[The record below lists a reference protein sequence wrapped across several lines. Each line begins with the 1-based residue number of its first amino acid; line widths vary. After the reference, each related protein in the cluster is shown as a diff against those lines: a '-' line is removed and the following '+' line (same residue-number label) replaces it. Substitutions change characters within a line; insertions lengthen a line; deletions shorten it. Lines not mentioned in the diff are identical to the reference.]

1 MIRVPLP
8 QKIEENRLHSIDLI
22 DEPSDSPGR
31 TSGRYK
37 RAFDL
42 LILLAAHILLLP
54 VFLALWIAI
63 PLAIWLEDRGPIFY
77 LQRRTGKGGRVF
89 RLVKFRSMIADAEA
103 STGPVWAF
111 EHDERVTRVGR
122 FLRATALDEL
132 PQLINVLKGDLS
144 MVGPRPERPELV
156 QLFAQDTPQFLQRLQ
171 VRPGLTGIAQVYG
184 RYSSLPRHKL
194 HYDMLYIRKMSL
206 LLDIKLLL
214 VSVLVTVRARWQV
227 TDKKTGHRRGGSTT
241 SPVRAHHD
249 SFPMD

>member
-1 MIRVPLP
+1 MIRITLP
-8 QKIEENRLHSIDLI
+8 QKIEENRSYDVGLV
-22 DEPSDSPGR
+22 DELSDSLD
-31 TSGRYK
+31 SAFERYK
-37 RAFDL
+37 RIFDL
-42 LILLAAHILLLP
+42 LILLTAHVLLLP
-54 VFLALWIAI
+54 VFLAFWIVI
-63 PLAIWLEDRGPIFY
+63 PLAIWLEDRGPVFY

-111 EHDERVTRVGR
+111 EHDDRITRVGR

-156 QLFAQDTPQFLQRLQ
+156 EKFAEKISHFLQRLQ
-171 VRPGLTGIAQVYG
+171 VKPGLTGVAQVYG

-194 HYDMLYIRKMSL
+194 YYDMLYIRKMSL

-214 VSVLVTVRARWQV
+214 VSVLVTVRARWQA
-227 TDKKTGHRRGGSTT
+227 TDKKTGYRRRRTAT
-241 SPVRAHHD
+241 SPR
-249 SFPMD
+249 

>member
-1 MIRVPLP
+1 MIRITLP
-8 QKIEENRLHSIDLI
+8 QKIEENRSYDVGLV
-22 DEPSDSPGR
+22 DELSDSLD
-31 TSGRYK
+31 SAFERYK
-37 RAFDL
+37 RIFDL
-42 LILLAAHILLLP
+42 LILLTAHVLLLP
-54 VFLALWIAI
+54 VFLAFWIVI
-63 PLAIWLEDRGPIFY
+63 PLAIWLEDRGPVFY

-111 EHDERVTRVGR
+111 EHDDRITRVGR

-156 QLFAQDTPQFLQRLQ
+156 EKFAEKIPHFLQRLQ
-171 VRPGLTGIAQVYG
+171 VKPGLTGVAQVYG

-194 HYDMLYIRKMSL
+194 YYDMLYIRKMSL

-214 VSVLVTVRARWQV
+214 VSVLVTVRARWQA
-227 TDKKTGHRRGGSTT
+227 TDKKTEVV
-241 SPVRAHHD
+241 PKN
-249 SFPMD
+249 

>member
-1 MIRVPLP
+1 MIRLPLP
-8 QKIEENRLHSIDLI
+8 QEIEEDRLHDITLI
-22 DEPSDSPGR
+22 DETSDLPSR
-31 TSGRYK
+31 TSEQYK

-42 LILLAAHILLLP
+42 LILLAAHVLLLP
-54 VFLALWIAI
+54 VFFALWIVI
-63 PLAIWLEDRGPIFY
+63 PLAIWLEDRGPVFY
-77 LQRRTGKGGRVF
+77 YQRRTGKGGRVF
-89 RLVKFRSMIADAEA
+89 WLVKFRSMIADAEA

-111 EHDERVTRVGR
+111 EHDDRVTRVGR

-156 QLFAQDTPQFLQRLQ
+156 EKFAQKIPHFLQRLQ
-171 VRPGLTGIAQVYG
+171 VKPGLTGVAQVYG

-214 VSVLVTVRARWQV
+214 VSVLVTVRARWQA
-227 TDKKTGHRRGGSTT
+227 TDKKTGHRRRRTAA
-241 SPVRAHHD
+241 SPR
-249 SFPMD
+249 

>member
-1 MIRVPLP
+1 MIRITLP
-8 QKIEENRLHSIDLI
+8 QKIEENRLYDIGLV
-22 DEPSDSPGR
+22 DEMSDSR
-31 TSGRYK
+31 NSTSERYK

-42 LILLAAHILLLP
+42 LILLAAHVLLLP
-54 VFLALWIAI
+54 VFLALWIVI

-111 EHDERVTRVGR
+111 EHDERITRVGR

-156 QLFAQDTPQFLQRLQ
+156 EKFAENIPHFLQRLQ
-171 VRPGLTGIAQVYG
+171 VKPGLTGVAQVYG

-214 VSVLVTVRARWQV
+214 VSVLVTVRARWQA
-227 TDKKTGHRRGGSTT
+227 TDKRAGHRRRRTAT
-241 SPVRAHHD
+241 SPR
-249 SFPMD
+249 